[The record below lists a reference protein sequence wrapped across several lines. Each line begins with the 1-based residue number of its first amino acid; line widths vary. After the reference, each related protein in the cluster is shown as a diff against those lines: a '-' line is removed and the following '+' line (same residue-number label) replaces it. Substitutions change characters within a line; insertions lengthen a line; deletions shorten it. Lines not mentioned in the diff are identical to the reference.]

1 LKILIIRFSSFGDVV
16 LSTPVPRL
24 LKNKYPESVIHF
36 ITKKEYSSIYNN
48 NIYVDKVIKFEK
60 NLYQTYI
67 KLRNEKYNL
76 IIDLHNNL
84 RSNYLKLLLFK
95 RTYTYDKQFFKR
107 WLVTNFKLNL
117 KIKHIASS
125 YIETLRGLNIDYDRM
140 GLDFYID
147 ENNKI
152 FKKDLPI
159 SHRNGFYSFIM
170 GAKHFT
176 KRLPV
181 KKIIELCDK
190 INKPIILIGGKDEIS
205 NSLKVENF
213 FKSINTDYDDI
224 ARTLD
229 KKTIIY
235 NLCGKLSI
243 NQSASIIQASKAVY
257 TNDTG
262 FMHVAAAFKKRV
274 IAIFGST
281 HPNLGFYPYKTNFF
295 IYQNNKLS
303 CRPCTKIG
311 LSRCPLKH
319 FKCMN
324 EIKFEDVIL

>member
-1 LKILIIRFSSFGDVV
+1 M
-16 LSTPVPRL
+16 
-24 LKNKYPESVIHF
+24 
-36 ITKKEYSSIYNN
+36 
-48 NIYVDKVIKFEK
+48 
-60 NLYQTYI
+60 
-67 KLRNEKYNL
+67 RNEKYNL

-95 RTYTYDKQFFKR
+95 RSYTYDKQFFKR

-125 YIETLRGLNIDYDRM
+125 YIETLMDLNVDDDRM

-159 SHRNGFYSFIM
+159 SHRNGFYSFVM

-229 KKTIIY
+229 KKTIIR
-235 NLCGKLSI
+235 
-243 NQSASIIQASKAVY
+243 
-257 TNDTG
+257 
-262 FMHVAAAFKKRV
+262 F
-274 IAIFGST
+274 
-281 HPNLGFYPYKTNFF
+281 
-295 IYQNNKLS
+295 
-303 CRPCTKIG
+303 
-311 LSRCPLKH
+311 
-319 FKCMN
+319 
-324 EIKFEDVIL
+324 

>member
-1 LKILIIRFSSFGDVV
+1 M
-16 LSTPVPRL
+16 
-24 LKNKYPESVIHF
+24 
-36 ITKKEYSSIYNN
+36 
-48 NIYVDKVIKFEK
+48 
-60 NLYQTYI
+60 
-67 KLRNEKYNL
+67 RNEKYNL

-95 RTYTYDKQFFKR
+95 RSYTYDKQFFKR

-125 YIETLRGLNIDYDRM
+125 YIETLRGLNIDDDRM

-159 SHRNGFYSFIM
+159 SHRNGFYSFVM

-213 FKSINTDYDDI
+213 FKSRNTDYGNI

>member
-159 SHRNGFYSFIM
+159 SHRNGFYSFVM

>member
-1 LKILIIRFSSFGDVV
+1 MKILIIRFSSFGDVV

-48 NIYVDKVIKFEK
+48 NNYVDKVIKFEK

-95 RTYTYDKQFFKR
+95 RSYTYDKQFFKR

-125 YIETLRGLNIDYDRM
+125 YIETLRGLNIDDDRM

-159 SHRNGFYSFIM
+159 SHRNGFYSFVM

-213 FKSINTDYDDI
+213 FKSRNTDYGDI

>member
-1 LKILIIRFSSFGDVV
+1 MKILIIRFSSFGDVV

-48 NIYVDKVIKFEK
+48 NNYVDKVIKFEK

-95 RTYTYDKQFFKR
+95 RSYTYDKQFFKR

-125 YIETLRGLNIDYDRM
+125 YIETLRGLNIDDDRM

-159 SHRNGFYSFIM
+159 SHRNGFYSFVM

-190 INKPIILIGGKDEIS
+190 INKPIILIGG
-205 NSLKVENF
+205 
-213 FKSINTDYDDI
+213 
-224 ARTLD
+224 
-229 KKTIIY
+229 
-235 NLCGKLSI
+235 
-243 NQSASIIQASKAVY
+243 
-257 TNDTG
+257 
-262 FMHVAAAFKKRV
+262 
-274 IAIFGST
+274 
-281 HPNLGFYPYKTNFF
+281 
-295 IYQNNKLS
+295 
-303 CRPCTKIG
+303 
-311 LSRCPLKH
+311 
-319 FKCMN
+319 
-324 EIKFEDVIL
+324 

>member
-1 LKILIIRFSSFGDVV
+1 MKILIIRFSSFGDVV

-36 ITKKEYSSIYNN
+36 ITKKEYNSIYNN
-48 NIYVDKVIKFEK
+48 NNYVDKVIKFEK

-95 RTYTYDKQFFKR
+95 RSYTYDKQFFKR
-107 WLVTNFKLNL
+107 WLVNNFKLNL

-125 YIETLRGLNIDYDRM
+125 YIETLRGLNIDDDRM

-159 SHRNGFYSFIM
+159 SHRNGFYSFVM

-213 FKSINTDYDDI
+213 FKSRKINKGYI
-224 ARTLD
+224 KRTLD